1 MLCRLLTFAG
11 LLLVSGCAYDAGYY
25 ESSYASQP
33 SSTAGYYS
41 NVNYGSPY
49 LPASPVYHSPYVS
62 GPVMGGIYVYGDDRD
77 TYGGPIFSPY
87 HGIRCDRR
95 RHVCWDKNGVN
106 VRWTTR
112 FFGHRNSNGGSGWDH
127 GNWNHGKP
135 GGWDHGG
142 GNNPNTDRPFVYQ
155 VPKDPDGSGAPTF
168 LPNGCGGNGQ
178 PPC

>member
-1 MLCRLLTFAG
+1 MLSRLVLIAG
-11 LLLVSGCAYDAGYY
+11 LLVSGCAYDAGYY
-25 ESSYASQP
+25 ESGYASDAR
-33 SSTAGYYS
+33 STAGYYS
-41 NVNYGSPY
+41 PVDYSTPY
-49 LPASPVYHSPYVS
+49 LPSSPVYGAPYAS

-95 RHVCWDKNGVN
+95 RQVCWDRNGPDP
-106 VRWTTR
+106 RWTNR
-112 FFGHRNSNGGSGWDH
+112 FFGRHHSNWDNA
-127 GNWNHGKP
+127 NWNHGNGNHGPWQGNGSP
-135 GGWDHGG
+135 GGNPP
-142 GNNPNTDRPFVYQ
+142 NNDRPWVYQ

>member
-1 MLCRLLTFAG
+1 MPCRLLAFTG

-25 ESSYASQP
+25 ESGYASQP
-33 SSTAGYYS
+33 GSTAGYYS
-41 NVNYGSPY
+41 PVEYSSPY
-49 LPASPVYHSPYVS
+49 LPDSPVYRSPYLR
-62 GPVMGGIYVYGDDRD
+62 GPGGIYVYGDDRD

-95 RHVCWDKNGVN
+95 RHICWDRNGPDS
-106 VRWTTR
+106 RWTTR
-112 FFGHRNSNGGSGWDH
+112 FFGHRYSHWGN

-135 GGWDHGG
+135 GGWNHGG
-142 GNNPNTDRPFVYQ
+142 SNNPNNERPFVYQ